1 MVLGRFG
8 LLRRGFRAYR
18 SEEVH
23 VTGLANDSLRRRLR
37 IGVVF
42 VRRLTPLVDV
52 FVFAELAFICA
63 AVVVFGGRILLF
75 GV

>member
-8 LLRRGFRAYR
+8 LLRRGFRAYPR

-52 FVFAELAFICA
+52 FVFAELAFI
-63 AVVVFGGRILLF
+63 
-75 GV
+75 